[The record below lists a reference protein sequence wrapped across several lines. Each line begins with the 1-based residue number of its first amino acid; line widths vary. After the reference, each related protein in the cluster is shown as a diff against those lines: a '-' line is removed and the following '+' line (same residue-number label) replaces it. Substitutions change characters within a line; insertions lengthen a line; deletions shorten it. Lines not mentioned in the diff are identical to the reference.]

1 MLYGTEHQVLAVEIK
16 EKRKRNLRK
25 VFSSFEKGERRGYSL
40 LQFREHKEKLKKV
53 FSILKY
59 KMFFSSLRGEM
70 ECFKRG
76 KDE

>member
-16 EKRKRNLRK
+16 ERRKRNLRK

-59 KMFFSSLRGEM
+59 
-70 ECFKRG
+70 
-76 KDE
+76 